1 MKIPPRDQEENRL
14 LLLKGEQCYEESTGE
29 VRERIERCMRA
40 FEAAL
45 DGRDRNQI
53 LETGQMLRECIA
65 KTGL

>member
-29 VRERIERCMRA
+29 ARERIERLQALRRRWMARP
-40 FEAAL
+40 EPDSGNGSNAA
-45 DGRDRNQI
+45 GF
-53 LETGQMLRECIA
+53 IA